1 MSMNVRELDEVLQK
15 VAELRVFFDF
25 GQKTVPMLD
34 DVAAFV
40 SDIAPA
46 VESMKALV
54 HVASTKIPKA
64 SEQLMRVNQTSEQAS
79 NDILNTVDRMVS
91 IIEEMENRG
100 PAESSPEAVRRT
112 TAKVA
117 QSINILVEKS
127 GWDDDVRDLLTN
139 WDLYCQSINGANQM
153 PDMRSKLA
161 DLRKDCTDVM
171 MALQVQDITG
181 QQISVV
187 IGTMQALGDV
197 LNGIMEHFA
206 DVAECAGVS
215 SDIPGVPTLE
225 NVGADERK
233 KLVESLLVKARTGE
247 LLPH

>member
-1 MSMNVRELDEVLQK
+1 MSMNVRELDDMLQK

-25 GQKTVPMLD
+25 GQKTVPLLD
-34 DVAAFV
+34 DVASFV
-40 SDIAPA
+40 SEIGPA
-46 VESMKALV
+46 IESMKALV

-64 SEQLMRVNQTSEQAS
+64 SEQLVRVTQTSEQAS

-91 IIEEMENRG
+91 IIEEMENQSA
-100 PAESSPEAVRRT
+100 AESSPESARQT
-112 TAKVA
+112 AAKVA
-117 QSINILVEKS
+117 QSINILVDKS
-127 GWDDDVRDLLTN
+127 GWDDDVRELLSN
-139 WDLYCQSINGANQM
+139 WELHCQSTKRGN

-187 IGTMQALGDV
+187 IGTIQALGDV
-197 LNGIMEHFA
+197 LNGLMKHFA
-206 DVAECAGVS
+206 DVAEFAKVS
-215 SDIPGVPTLE
+215 SDIPAVPASE

-233 KLVESLLVKARTGE
+233 KFVDSLLVKARTGE